1 MTADQIHT
9 QSSTVLEDVTELV
22 LSVEANTRYYLEQYL
37 RLTCPT
43 TENIDITFEAIAN
56 TEYAHFSQE
65 TRIAGVINFGTEQN
79 QDTDGA
85 LQTLKLTGAFKT
97 GSTSGNLQFQF
108 AQEISGATNTT
119 INEGSVLLLYKL

>member
-22 LSVEANTRYYLEQYL
+22 IPVEANTRYFFRCAL
-37 RLTCPT
+37 RFTSPA
-43 TENIDITFEAIAN
+43 NADIDNTFEAIAN
-56 TEYAHFSQE
+56 TDYTGFRVG
-65 TRIAGVINFGTEQN
+65 TTINNPIAFGTERRE
-79 QDTDGA
+79 DTDGA
-85 LQTLKLTGAFKT
+85 VEVLEYFVHFKT

-108 AQEISGATNTT
+108 AQGAKQASNTI